1 VTLYSTDGW
10 SDFLVAGAAA
20 AGTLAGLVFV
30 AISINLTRILDI
42 ASMPGRAAETLI
54 LLLNVLL
61 LCLVTLAPGESRTT
75 LGLLVLLLGLAG
87 WAAVVRIQ
95 LRSPMPPDY
104 RSFMVRRVAFSQ
116 AATLPFVAAGVSIL
130 AGGGGGMAWFLGGV
144 LIGLAVSV
152 GNAWVLL
159 IEILR

>member
-1 VTLYSTDGW
+1 VTLYSTEGW

-30 AISINLTRILDI
+30 AISINLTRILEI
-42 ASMPGRAAETLI
+42 ASMPGRSAETLI
-54 LLLNVLL
+54 MLLNVLL
-61 LCLVTLAPGESRTT
+61 LCLATLAPSESLLT
-75 LGLLVLLLGLAG
+75 LGLLVLLLGVAG

-95 LRSPMPPDY
+95 VGSPQTGAY
-104 RSFMVRRVAFSQ
+104 RSFMVRRVIFSQ
-116 AATLPFVAAGVSIL
+116 AATLPFIAAGISIL
-130 AGGGGGMAWFLGGV
+130 VEGGGGMAWFLAGV

-152 GNAWVLL
+152 ANAWVLL